1 MATGRAAAHA
11 DAGQSESDDDDDD
24 MVTEDGAGPDG
35 DAAEGDANAA
45 SAPSS
50 NAAVTSAVDGP
61 AGAVSGAVKM
71 EPEEPGPPEG
81 DSVAANDN
89 RGLPDAPAADEDA
102 DVVDALAGP
111 ARTGSA
117 ETRGG
122 SPLAP
127 NAVKRQRR
135 SPADDVA
142 SSPRQP
148 GDAEEPVPERPV
160 KPEDTL

>member
-1 MATGRAAAHA
+1 
-11 DAGQSESDDDDDD
+11 

-122 SPLAP
+122 SPLLRTRSSD
-127 NAVKRQRR
+127 NGDRR
-135 SPADDVA
+135 LTMSPAV
-142 SSPRQP
+142 P
-148 GDAEEPVPERPV
+148 GNRATPKSLFQNAR
-160 KPEDTL
+160 